1 MSLRPVYDSRQAAPD
16 TRFVALRGMVTDGH
30 KYAQAAYDLGCRHF
44 VVEEEIESL
53 PRDAEQ
59 EVVENSRIALSRLS
73 AEYFAY
79 PSSELTVIA
88 VTGTKGKT
96 TVVNYLEQI
105 LGHAGRTVGTIGTNG
120 VHYLDVY
127 EETVNTTTE
136 SYELQRILRQMVDA
150 GVDTVCMEASSAG
163 MMMHRVDDLDFDIA
177 VYMNLSP
184 DHIGPREHSDFDD
197 YKECKARL
205 FDLSPV
211 GIVNIDDPHAEAM
224 LRSEVNRTFSIHQP
238 SDYQATDLS
247 LEPRLETSFTVN
259 GHKYHVPSPGEFSVY
274 NALACLACG
283 IELGIDVSVLA
294 EGLRQ
299 VHVDGRVHHIDDLPG
314 VEVVVDYAHNR
325 IAMTNLLESLRA
337 YEPSRLCVLF
347 GSVGGRT
354 YGRRKELGDVVAEL
368 ADVAILTSDNPD
380 REDPEKILDYI
391 EASFAGSSC
400 VVYREADRALAIELA
415 VSLAKPGDTL
425 VFAGKGHEK
434 AQLVDG
440 EWLPHD
446 EIGLVRAACQRAAL
460 LREI

>member
-1 MSLRPVYDSRQAAPD
+1 MSLRPVYDSCQAGPD
-16 TRFVALRGMVTDGH
+16 TCFVALRGMVTDGH
-30 KYAQAAYDLGCRHF
+30 LYAKSAYDLGCRHF
-44 VVEEEIESL
+44 VVEEKLDSL
-53 PRDAEQ
+53 PSDAEQ
-59 EVVENSRIALSRLS
+59 EVVANSRIALSKLS
-73 AEYFAY
+73 AEYFDH
-79 PSSELTVIA
+79 PSSELTVVA

-120 VHYLDVY
+120 VHYLDVH
-127 EETVNTTTE
+127 EETVNTTPE

-163 MMMHRVDDLDFDIA
+163 MMMHRIDDLDFDIA
-177 VYMNLSP
+177 IYMNLSP
-184 DHIGPREHSDFDD
+184 DHIGPREHADFDD
-197 YKECKARL
+197 YKQCKARL

-224 LRSEVNRTFSIHQP
+224 LRSEVSRTFAIHREA
-238 SDYQATDLS
+238 DYQAMDLT
-247 LEPRLETSFTVN
+247 LEPRLETSFMMN
-259 GHKYHVPSPGEFSVY
+259 ERKYLVPSPGEFSVY

-283 IELGIDVSVLA
+283 IELGIDVAVLA

-299 VHVDGRVHHIDDLPG
+299 VHVDGRVHHIEDLPG
-314 VEVVVDYAHNR
+314 VDVVVDYAHNR
-325 IAMTNLLESLRA
+325 IAMVNLLESLRA
-337 YEPSRLCVLF
+337 YNPARLCVLF

-354 YGRRKELGDVVAEL
+354 YGRRKELGDVVAAL

-380 REDPEKILDYI
+380 REDPEKILDDI
-391 EASFAGSSC
+391 EESFAGSSC
-400 VVYREADRALAIELA
+400 VVYREADRALAIEFA
-415 VSLAKPGDTL
+415 VSIAEPGDTL
-425 VFAGKGHEK
+425 VFAGKGHET